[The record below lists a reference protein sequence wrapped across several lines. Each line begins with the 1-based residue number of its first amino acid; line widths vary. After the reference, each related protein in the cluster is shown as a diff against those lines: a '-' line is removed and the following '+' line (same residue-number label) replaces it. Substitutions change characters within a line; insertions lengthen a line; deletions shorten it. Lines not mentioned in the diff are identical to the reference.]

1 MLRDIKYN
9 YQNYILILLIISG
22 PIKGLF
28 NKFIFNIDITLIAFV
43 LAGVDFLFQIAKHAT
58 LRKKAIEYSFLLLIL
73 FLLIIVS
80 FLYSSSSAYAKTKT
94 ITFAPVLL
102 SFAYPMVMREFN
114 WKLFIKAIYY
124 IVIPLSLWFVYY
136 RYFYWSP
143 ENSKGRVLDD
153 SFYDLLGSYLG
164 LGFILS
170 LSVFILIKRK
180 QYLISVLILLL
191 IIALGAR
198 GPFIFCILTLLIVYF
213 KTIIKKVIQ
222 FKTSTSKLKRLLI
235 FILGFALIFIYKFKF
250 ISEKL
255 YLYGFDRFLA
265 LFLSEKTDVS
275 ANKRIEVMGF
285 AIENIFTNPFTVLF
299 GNGIGSFGIDY
310 SGEDVKLNP
319 HNIFLEAWYELGI
332 LGFLIISFFLLTPF
346 YLKRNTIY
354 LCFILFS
361 FLDCL
366 KSNNLSGIWI
376 LAILYSIHIND
387 LKIKP
392 NIK

>member
-213 KTIIKKVIQ
+213 KTIIKKVVQ